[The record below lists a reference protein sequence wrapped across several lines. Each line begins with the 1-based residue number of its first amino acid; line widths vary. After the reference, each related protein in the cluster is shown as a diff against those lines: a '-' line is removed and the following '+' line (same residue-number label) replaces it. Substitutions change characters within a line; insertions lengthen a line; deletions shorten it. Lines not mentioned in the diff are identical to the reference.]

1 MLEQLLGGKKVA
13 RGSGLVGGLVSALGG
28 AWVERLRHVADDLV
42 DKAAALGIRV
52 AAAGALFVAAV
63 VFLLAGLKE
72 GLVALGVPDWAASL
86 GLAVLAGVAGWLA
99 LRRTP
104 AGGGSPEEGRTS
116 APGLTVRI
124 VREERTAPAPEAPV
138 IDVHR
143 AEEGWEVSAPRLRR
157 GPEVF
162 RTKQE
167 ALRAARRV
175 ARRRGGGRIVVHRS
189 DGSVQPA
196 RRRPPA

>member
-1 MLEQLLGGKKVA
+1 MLEQLLGGHKPA
-13 RGSGLVGGLVSALGG
+13 RGSGLVGAFVTALGG
-28 AWVERLRHVADDLV
+28 AWVERLRRLADDLV
-42 DKAAALGIRV
+42 EKAAAFGIR
-52 AAAGALFVAAV
+52 AAAAAALFVAAV
-63 VFLLAGLKE
+63 VFLLAGVKE

-86 GLAVLAGVAGWLA
+86 GLAVLAGLAGWLV
-99 LRRTP
+99 LRRKP
-104 AGGGSPEEGRTS
+104 AGGEPDEEDRTS
-116 APGLTVRI
+116 APGFTVRI
-124 VREERTAPAPEAPV
+124 VREERTTPAPEAPV

-143 AEEGWEVSAPRLRR
+143 ADEGWEVSAPRLRR

-162 RTKQE
+162 RTKRE

-196 RRRPPA
+196 RRRSPA